1 MENLQIINVFLL
13 VATGVL
19 TLALVLVF
27 SERKS
32 ALQKLALL
40 KGMTDYQVSITA
52 WSSLSVLEKMS
63 FKTIK
68 SFSFEI
74 EIYYH
79 KIVSD
84 WDVLRLGTYLS
95 KLESSPMKTESKA
108 LLQKWIEGAIIKLT
122 INALAAQFVN
132 IIHNNIADDNSVTRN
147 YRNKLKDTIIKV
159 IYLRGNSNSDYIYFA
174 NAIEAAIINTKD
186 TSDTLAT
193 LLKAELI
200 KFRQATRT

>member
-1 MENLQIINVFLL
+1 MEDLQIISVFLL

-27 SERKS
+27 SEKKS

-40 KGMTDYQVSITA
+40 KGMTDYQVSISA
-52 WSSLSVLEKMS
+52 WSSLTVLERMS

-79 KIVSD
+79 KIVND
-84 WDVLRLGTYLS
+84 WDVLKLGTYLS
-95 KLESSPMKTESKA
+95 KLESSPMKAESKA

-122 INALAAQFVN
+122 INTLAAQFVN
-132 IIHNNIADDNSVTRN
+132 IIHNNIDDENSVTRD

-174 NAIEAAIINTKD
+174 NALEAAIINTKD